1 MVIVIIGLLGLIF
14 GSFVNAFVW
23 RLHETEALAGKTSQ
37 AAQKR
42 RRLVSISK
50 GRSICPNCEHE
61 LGVKDLVPV
70 LSWVSLGGKC
80 RYCHKP
86 ISWQY
91 PLVELATAVLF
102 VVSYF
107 NWPVA
112 LNGVG
117 LFQFVCWLIFVV
129 AFMALAI
136 YDFRWFIL
144 PDRVVLPLMLLA
156 VLQVA
161 VSAIWLHSFKALWE
175 PAVGALIIFGLFWLL
190 FQVSKGT
197 WIGGGDVKLAIVL
210 GLLAGTPLH
219 AFLVIFAAS
228 LIGTVV
234 SIPLLAQGKRGLKL
248 QIPFGP
254 YLLAGTIV
262 VVLQGSSMVNW
273 YQNLLLR

>member
-1 MVIVIIGLLGLIF
+1 
-14 GSFVNAFVW
+14 
-23 RLHETEALAGKTSQ
+23 
-37 AAQKR
+37 
-42 RRLVSISK
+42 
-50 GRSICPNCEHE
+50 
-61 LGVKDLVPV
+61 
-70 LSWVSLGGKC
+70 
-80 RYCHKP
+80 
-86 ISWQY
+86 
-91 PLVELATAVLF
+91 VLF